1 LGDFDPDYRKKLGDF
16 DPDYR
21 EKWAILTQ
29 ITGKNGLF

>member
-1 LGDFDPDYRKKLGDF
+1 MGYF

-29 ITGKNGLF
+29 ITGKVDDFDSYNI